1 MSIKSDFVRSMHIHD
16 VIIIGGGPCGLAMAI
31 EATKNGLDHLILEK
45 GNITESIRR
54 YPRRMRFFS
63 TAENIEIGGIP
74 FAISEVKANRNEAL
88 QYYRKVAGYFDLNF
102 KLFIDV
108 TRTEKQDDG
117 TFFVYASDVHVFQS
131 RSVVLATGYFDV
143 PRMLNVP
150 GENLPHVSH
159 YYDEPFNYSF
169 TDVVLVGGSN
179 SSVEA
184 ALELYR
190 HDARVTIVHKEADF
204 RTKVKYW
211 LVPDVKNRVKEGKIH
226 TRFNSITKV
235 IEPGRMQIENI
246 ETGETEWLP
255 ADFVFLLV
263 GYLPDEHLLSRCGIT
278 LDPATKVPTFDPETF
293 ETNVPG
299 LYLCGTVMA
308 GVYTEK
314 IFIENGREHAAAIA
328 DHLMGRDVRKVKELI
343 DRI

>member
-1 MSIKSDFVRSMHIHD
+1 MHIYD
-16 VIIIGGGPCGLAMAI
+16 AIIIGGGPCGLAMGVELA
-31 EATKNGLDHLILEK
+31 KSGLDYLILEK
-45 GNITESIRR
+45 GNLTESIRR
-54 YPRRMRFFS
+54 YPRRMKFFS

-74 FAISEVKANRNEAL
+74 FAISDVKANRNEAL
-88 QYYRKVAGYFDLNF
+88 QYYRKVAGYYHLNF
-102 KLFIDV
+102 KLFVDV
-108 TRTEKQDDG
+108 DRAEKQSDG
-117 TFFVYASDVHVFQS
+117 TFLTYSNDGQVFQS
-131 RSVVLATGYFDV
+131 KTVILATGYFDV

-159 YYDEPFNYSF
+159 YYDEPFKYSY
-169 TDVVLVGGSN
+169 TNVVLVGGSN

-190 HDARVTIVHKEADF
+190 HDAKVTIVHKEADF

-226 TRFNSITKV
+226 TRFNSVTKA
-235 IEPGRMQIENI
+235 IEQGKMLIENI
-246 ETGETEWLP
+246 ETGEQEWLP

-263 GYLPDEHLLSRCGIT
+263 GYLPDEHLLARCGVT
-278 LDPATKVPTFDPETF
+278 LDPGTKVPEYDAETF

-308 GVYTEK
+308 GVFTEK
-314 IFIENGREHAAAIA
+314 VFIENGREHAAAIA
-328 DHLMGRDVRKVKELI
+328 DHLAGREVRKVKELI

>member
-1 MSIKSDFVRSMHIHD
+1 MHIYD
-16 VIIIGGGPCGLAMAI
+16 VIVIGGGPCGLAMGVELA
-31 EATKNGLDHLILEK
+31 KNGMDYLILEK
-45 GNITESIRR
+45 GNLTESIRN

-88 QYYRKVAGYFDLNF
+88 QYYRKVAGYYNLNF
-102 KLFIDV
+102 RLFVDV
-108 TRTEKQDDG
+108 DRAEKQPDG
-117 TFFVYASDVHVFQS
+117 TFLTYTNDGQIFQS
-131 RSVVLATGYFDV
+131 KNVVLATGYFDV
-143 PRMLNVP
+143 PRLLNVP

-159 YYDEPFNYSF
+159 YYDEPFKYSY
-169 TDVVLVGGSN
+169 TNVVLVGGSN

-211 LVPDVKNRVKEGKIH
+211 LVPDVKNRVKEGRIH
-226 TRFNSITKV
+226 TRFNSVTEA
-235 IEPGRMQIENI
+235 IEPGRMLIRNL
-246 ETGETEWLP
+246 ETGETEWLS

-263 GYLPDEHLLSRCGIT
+263 GYLPDEHLLARCGVI
-278 LDPATKVPTFDPETF
+278 LNPVTKVPTFNSENF

-308 GVYTEK
+308 GVFTEK
-314 IFIENGREHAAAIA
+314 IFIENGRDHAAAIA
-328 DHLMGRDVRKVKELI
+328 DHLAGREIRIVKELI

>member
-1 MSIKSDFVRSMHIHD
+1 MHIYD
-16 VIIIGGGPCGLAMAI
+16 AIIIGGGPCGLAMGI
-31 EATKNGLDHLILEK
+31 ELAKSGLNYLILEK
-45 GNITESIRR
+45 GNLTESIRR
-54 YPRRMRFFS
+54 YPRRMKFFS

-74 FAISEVKANRNEAL
+74 FAISDVKANRNEAL
-88 QYYRKVAGYFDLNF
+88 QYYRKVAGYYHLNF
-102 KLFIDV
+102 RLFVDV
-108 TRTEKQDDG
+108 DRTEKQADG
-117 TFFVYASDVHVFQS
+117 TFLTYSNDGQVFQS
-131 RSVVLATGYFDV
+131 KNVILATGYFDV

-159 YYDEPFNYSF
+159 YYDEPFKYSY
-169 TDVVLVGGSN
+169 TNVVLVGGSN

-190 HDARVTIVHKEADF
+190 HDAKVTIVHKDADF

-226 TRFNSITKV
+226 TRFNSVTRA
-235 IEPGRMQIENI
+235 IEPGRLLIENL
-246 ETGETEWLP
+246 ETGEQEWLP

-263 GYLPDEHLLSRCGIT
+263 GYLPDEHLLARCGVA
-278 LDPATKVPTFDPETF
+278 LDPVTKVPEYDKETF

-299 LYLCGTVMA
+299 LYLCGTVLA
-308 GVYTEK
+308 GVFTEK
-314 IFIENGREHAAAIA
+314 VFIENGREHAAAIA
-328 DHLMGRDVRKVKELI
+328 DHLAGREVRKVKELI

>member
-1 MSIKSDFVRSMHIHD
+1 MNLVESPKNMHVHD
-16 VIIIGGGPCGLAMAI
+16 VIIIGGGPCGLAMGI
-31 EATKNGLDHLILEK
+31 ELAKSGLDYLILEK
-45 GNITESIRR
+45 GNLTESIRR
-54 YPRRMRFFS
+54 YPRRMKFFS

-88 QYYRKVAGYFDLNF
+88 QYYRKVAGYYHLNF
-102 KLFIDV
+102 NLFVDV
-108 TRTEKQDDG
+108 DKTEKQPDG
-117 TFFVYASDVHVFQS
+117 TFLVYAKDGQMFASKK
-131 RSVVLATGYFDV
+131 VVIATGYFDV

-150 GENLPHVSH
+150 GEELPHVSH
-159 YYDEPFNYSF
+159 YYDEPFKYSY
-169 TDVVLVGGSN
+169 TNVVLVGGSN

-190 HDARVTIVHKEADF
+190 HDAHVTVVHKEADF

-226 TRFNSITKV
+226 TRFNSITRT
-235 IEPGRMQIENI
+235 IEPGRMQIENL
-246 ETGETEWLP
+246 ETGETEWIK

-263 GYLPDEHLLSRCGIT
+263 GYLPDEHLLARCGIS
-278 LDPATKVPTFDPETF
+278 LDPLTKVPSYDPDTF
-293 ETNVPG
+293 ETNVEG

-308 GVYTEK
+308 GVFTEK
-314 IFIENGREHAAAIA
+314 VFIENGRDHAAAIA
-328 DHLMGRDVRKVKELI
+328 DHISGREVRKVKELI

>member
-1 MSIKSDFVRSMHIHD
+1 MHIYD
-16 VIIIGGGPCGLAMAI
+16 AIIIGGGPCGLAMGI
-31 EATKNGLDHLILEK
+31 ELAKSGLNYLILEK
-45 GNITESIRR
+45 GNLTESIRR
-54 YPRRMRFFS
+54 YPRRMKFFS

-74 FAISEVKANRNEAL
+74 FAISDVKANRNEAL
-88 QYYRKVAGYFDLNF
+88 QYYRKVAGYYHLNF
-102 KLFIDV
+102 RLFVDV
-108 TRTEKQDDG
+108 DRTEKQADG
-117 TFFVYASDVHVFQS
+117 TFLTYSNDGQVFQS
-131 RSVVLATGYFDV
+131 KNVILATGYFDV

-159 YYDEPFNYSF
+159 YYDEPFRYSY
-169 TDVVLVGGSN
+169 TNVVLVGGSN

-190 HDARVTIVHKEADF
+190 HDAKVTIVHKDADF

-226 TRFNSITKV
+226 TRFNSVTRA
-235 IEPGRMQIENI
+235 IEPGRLLIENL
-246 ETGETEWLP
+246 ETGEQEWLP

-263 GYLPDEHLLSRCGIT
+263 GYLPDEHLLARCGVA
-278 LDPATKVPTFDPETF
+278 LDPVTKVPEYDKETF

-299 LYLCGTVMA
+299 LYLCGTVLA
-308 GVYTEK
+308 GVFTEK
-314 IFIENGREHAAAIA
+314 VFIENGREHAAAIA
-328 DHLMGRDVRKVKELI
+328 DHLAGREVRKVKELI

>member
-1 MSIKSDFVRSMHIHD
+1 MHIYD
-16 VIIIGGGPCGLAMAI
+16 AIIIGGGPCGLAMGVELA
-31 EATKNGLDHLILEK
+31 KSGLDYLILEK
-45 GNITESIRR
+45 GNLTESIRR
-54 YPRRMRFFS
+54 YPRRMKFFS

-74 FAISEVKANRNEAL
+74 FAISDVKANRNEAL
-88 QYYRKVAGYFDLNF
+88 QYYRKVAGYYHLNF
-102 KLFIDV
+102 KLFVDV
-108 TRTEKQDDG
+108 DRSEKQADG
-117 TFFVYASDVHVFQS
+117 TFLTYSNDGQVFQS
-131 RSVVLATGYFDV
+131 KNVILATGYFDV

-159 YYDEPFNYSF
+159 YYDEPFKYSY
-169 TDVVLVGGSN
+169 TNVVLVGGSN

-190 HDARVTIVHKEADF
+190 HDAKVTIVHKEADF

-226 TRFNSITKV
+226 TRFNSVTRA
-235 IEPGRMQIENI
+235 IEPGRLLIENV
-246 ETGETEWLP
+246 ETGEQEWLP

-263 GYLPDEHLLSRCGIT
+263 GYLPDEHLLARCGVT
-278 LDPATKVPTFDPETF
+278 LDSVTKVPEYDADTF

-299 LYLCGTVMA
+299 LYLCGTVLA
-308 GVYTEK
+308 GVFTEK
-314 IFIENGREHAAAIA
+314 VFIENGRDHAAAIA
-328 DHLMGRDVRKVKELI
+328 DHLAGREVRKVKELI

>member
-1 MSIKSDFVRSMHIHD
+1 MHIYD
-16 VIIIGGGPCGLAMAI
+16 AIIIGGGPCGLAMGVELA
-31 EATKNGLDHLILEK
+31 KSGLDYLILEK
-45 GNITESIRR
+45 GNLTESIRR
-54 YPRRMRFFS
+54 YPRRMKFFS

-74 FAISEVKANRNEAL
+74 FAISDVKANRNEAL
-88 QYYRKVAGYFDLNF
+88 QYYRKVAGYYHLNF
-102 KLFIDV
+102 KLFVDV
-108 TRTEKQDDG
+108 DRSEKQADG
-117 TFFVYASDVHVFQS
+117 TFLTYSNDGQVFQS
-131 RSVVLATGYFDV
+131 KNVILATGYFDV

-150 GENLPHVSH
+150 GESLPHVSH
-159 YYDEPFNYSF
+159 YYDEPFKYSY
-169 TDVVLVGGSN
+169 TNVVLVGGSN

-226 TRFNSITKV
+226 TRFNSVTKA
-235 IEPGRMQIENI
+235 IEPGRLLIENL
-246 ETGETEWLP
+246 ETGEQEWLP

-263 GYLPDEHLLSRCGIT
+263 GYLPDEHLLARCGVT
-278 LDPATKVPTFDPETF
+278 LDPVTKVPEYDAGTF

-308 GVYTEK
+308 GVFTEK
-314 IFIENGREHAAAIA
+314 VFIENGREHAAAIA
-328 DHLMGRDVRKVKELI
+328 DHLAGREVRKVKELI